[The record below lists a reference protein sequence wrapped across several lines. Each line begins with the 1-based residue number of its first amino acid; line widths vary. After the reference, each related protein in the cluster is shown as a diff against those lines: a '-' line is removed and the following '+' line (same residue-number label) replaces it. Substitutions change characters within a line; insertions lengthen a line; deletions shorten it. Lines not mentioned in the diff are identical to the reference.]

1 MPWRSKNIF
10 YGFRLV
16 SKYLGSAQSNDTV
29 FLWRPALSVL
39 VLNDRGKIQSLFVA
53 ARDPKP
59 VEDLFA
65 ELKFRQEN
73 LERVFIVPIQSSLVH
88 FFRLQGV
95 RACEDSTLE
104 QIRKGASYTVSV
116 SESGAALFRV
126 EHIQSP
132 NMTIMMVL
140 NCEDSAPGP
149 DLLIAI
155 HSEFPKGTFG

>member
-1 MPWRSKNIF
+1 MAFEEHFLRFPF
-10 YGFRLV
+10 G
-16 SKYLGSAQSNDTV
+16 KYLGSAQSNDTV

-65 ELKFRQEN
+65 ELKYRQEN
-73 LERVFIVPIQSSLVH
+73 LERVFSVPRQSPLVH

-126 EHIQSP
+126 EHIQNP

-140 NCEDSAPGP
+140 NCEDSAPDP

>member
-1 MPWRSKNIF
+1 MAFEEHFLRFPF
-10 YGFRLV
+10 GT
-16 SKYLGSAQSNDTV
+16 YLGSAQSNNTV

-39 VLNDRGKIQSLFVA
+39 VLNDQGEIQSLFTG
-53 ARDPKP
+53 ARDPKS

-65 ELKFRQEN
+65 ELRFRKDN
-73 LERVFIVPIQSSLVH
+73 LERVFSVPIQSPLVH
-88 FFRLQGV
+88 FFRLQSV
-95 RACEDSTLE
+95 RACEESTLE

-126 EHIQSP
+126 EHIQNP

-140 NCEDSAPGP
+140 NCEDSAPDP

-155 HSEFPKGTFG
+155 HSEFAKGTFG